1 MKTCYRRP
9 LKLAYFS
16 PLPPQPSGISDYS
29 RDLLLHLANWAEVH
43 LFIDDY
49 TPSEGVLAP
58 TTHIWNYREYPWRR
72 EAHGYDCTVYQMGN
86 NLVHRYMYPYI
97 TRFPGVVVLHDLVL
111 HHLLLGMALD
121 ARAPGLYL
129 REMAYAYGQAGA
141 RTARD
146 VLVGRR
152 EPPFFEYPLCERI
165 LDVSLGVL
173 AHSQHVVKWVREHRP
188 DVPVLQVPMGIPLPP
203 DPPPKSMLRRQL
215 GLPEEAYIV
224 ASFGQATHHKRIP
237 TVLRSV
243 ARLLSEKV
251 NVYYVIVG
259 NPAPDLD
266 MEKQARELGVAH
278 RVRVTGYVPE
288 EVFNAYIHAV
298 DVCVN
303 LRYPTA
309 GETSASAL
317 RSMAAGQPT
326 IVSDIGAN
334 QELPDSCCIKL
345 PVDEYE
351 DALLAKVLQML
362 AARSELRAQLGS
374 NARRYVERHHSLEQA
389 AKSYVSFL
397 EELVWAPKAAPLK
410 GTAPGFDNDYLSAV
424 AGHLDALGFHRS
436 DNALLH
442 RLGEALA
449 ELGLDPHKGEE
460 GTEQYRS
467 S

>member
-1 MKTCYRRP
+1 MKTSYRRP

-16 PLPPQPSGISDYS
+16 PLPPQPSGISDYT
-29 RDLLLHLANWAEVH
+29 RDLLPHLSNWAEVH

-49 TPSEGVLAP
+49 APSKGALSP
-58 TTHIWNYREYPWRR
+58 TIPAWNYREYPWRR
-72 EAHGYDCTVYQMGN
+72 EAHHYDCTVYQMGN

-97 TRFPGVVVLHDLVL
+97 ARFPGVVVLHDLVL
-111 HHLLLGMALD
+111 HHLLLGAALD
-121 ARAPGLYL
+121 TRAPGIYL
-129 REMAYAYGQAGA
+129 REMAYAYGHAGA
-141 RTARD
+141 RVARD
-146 VLVGRR
+146 VLMGRR
-152 EPPFFEYPLCERI
+152 EAPFFEYPLCERT

-173 AHSQHVVKWVREHRP
+173 AHSQYVFDWVREHRP
-188 DVPVLQVPMGIPLPP
+188 HVRVRQVPMGIPLPP
-203 DPPPKSMLRRQL
+203 DSPPKPVLRRQL
-215 GLPEEAYIV
+215 GLPEDAYVV

-259 NPAPDLD
+259 SPAPDLD
-266 MEKQARELGVAH
+266 LEKQARELGVAQ

-288 EVFNAYIHAV
+288 EVFNAYLRAV

-334 QELPDSCCIKL
+334 RELPDSCCIKL
-345 PVDEYE
+345 PVDEDE
-351 DALLAKVLQML
+351 EALLAKLLQLL

-374 NARRYVERHHSLEQA
+374 NARQYVERHHSLDQA
-389 AKSYVSFL
+389 AKGYVSFL
-397 EELVWAPKAAPLK
+397 EELVWTPKVAPVKKAAS
-410 GTAPGFDNDYLSAV
+410 GFDSDYLSAV
-424 AGHLDALGFHRS
+424 ADHLDALGFHRS

-442 RLGEALA
+442 RLGGALA

-460 GTEQYRS
+460 GAEQYRS
-467 S
+467 F